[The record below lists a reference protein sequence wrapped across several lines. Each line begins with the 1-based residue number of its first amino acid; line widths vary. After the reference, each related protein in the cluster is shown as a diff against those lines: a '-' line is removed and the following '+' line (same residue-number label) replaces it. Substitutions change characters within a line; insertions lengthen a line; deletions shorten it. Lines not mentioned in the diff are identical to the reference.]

1 MFLYY
6 LFKSPFMSNPYVKP
20 LYQMERQEEQHEE
33 PEAIEEEEEYDIQ
46 PLGTGLRREKIVLN
60 MSQLRH

>member
-1 MFLYY
+1 
-6 LFKSPFMSNPYVKP
+6 MSNPYVKP